1 MNEIADLFKLT
12 IALLAI
18 VDPIAGI
25 PMFLSATAGYS
36 QDSRKRTAQVVAIT
50 VFCVLG
56 VSALIGTE
64 ILRFFGISIPSFL
77 IGGGILLLLLAISM
91 LQAQDSRIRQTPDE
105 VEEAA
110 EKDAVAVVPLGI
122 PLLAGPGA
130 ISTMIIAT
138 HKAPGF
144 FHNLYLLI
152 PAAVIALA
160 VWATF
165 AAATRISGRLGKT
178 GMNIITRVMGLII
191 AALAIEYIYRG
202 LIELFPKLL

>member
-25 PMFLSATAGYS
+25 PMFLSATAGNS
-36 QDSRKRTAQVVAIT
+36 SDSRQRTAQVVAIT

-105 VEEAA
+105 VEEQFQQTGTIHLFATA
-110 EKDAVAVVPLGI
+110 GLHVGIVAF
-122 PLLAGPGA
+122 LAG
-130 ISTMIIAT
+130 
-138 HKAPGF
+138 
-144 FHNLYLLI
+144 
-152 PAAVIALA
+152 LA
-160 VWATF
+160 S
-165 AAATRISGRLGKT
+165 R
-178 GMNIITRVMGLII
+178 
-191 AALAIEYIYRG
+191 
-202 LIELFPKLL
+202 P